1 MLDIEVIGR
10 DEDGIVLGDGNSD
23 RCYVYFSEIPG
34 LIELLS
40 NEYVVWREK
49 EVLV

>member
-1 MLDIEVIGR
+1 MLDIEVVGR
-10 DEDGIVLGDGNSD
+10 DTDGIVLGDKNCD

-40 NEYVVWREK
+40 NEYVVWRES
-49 EVLV
+49 EVL